1 MTNRIRSFDYYSL
14 QHWFTPTHVTKWV
27 NNGHQITNIFIS
39 NFIFIHAIRLH
50 ISLQPASYLT
60 LNWISS
66 VLPVSRKILYKP
78 WAVLSRIFEDFCR
91 KIQSNNI
98 PLKCFLNWVQ
108 YFKCCCF
115 YQPFLM
121 LCPMTNIKTSKG
133 PYHLCFIQNSTT
145 PLVLCLIICRVFIKL
160 QINKW

>member
-1 MTNRIRSFDYYSL
+1 MKIKAYFLFSIYFLWEMTYFKATHHIKFFYGKFHTFLRLPWESIIYIKKVTNRIRSFDYYSL

-39 NFIFIHAIRLH
+39 NFIFIHALRLH

-78 WAVLSRIFEDFCR
+78 WAVVSRIFEIFVER
-91 KIQSNNI
+91 
-98 PLKCFLNWVQ
+98 
-108 YFKCCCF
+108 
-115 YQPFLM
+115 
-121 LCPMTNIKTSKG
+121 SKVIF
-133 PYHLCFIQNSTT
+133 HWS
-145 PLVLCLIICRVFIKL
+145 VS
-160 QINKW
+160 

>member
-1 MTNRIRSFDYYSL
+1 MKIKEYFLFLFIFYGKWPISKPPTTLSFFYGKFHTFLRLPWESVIYIKKVTNRIRSFDYYSL

-91 KIQSNNI
+91 KIQSNI
-98 PLKCFLNWVQ
+98 PLKCFINWV
-108 YFKCCCF
+108 
-115 YQPFLM
+115 
-121 LCPMTNIKTSKG
+121 
-133 PYHLCFIQNSTT
+133 
-145 PLVLCLIICRVFIKL
+145 
-160 QINKW
+160 